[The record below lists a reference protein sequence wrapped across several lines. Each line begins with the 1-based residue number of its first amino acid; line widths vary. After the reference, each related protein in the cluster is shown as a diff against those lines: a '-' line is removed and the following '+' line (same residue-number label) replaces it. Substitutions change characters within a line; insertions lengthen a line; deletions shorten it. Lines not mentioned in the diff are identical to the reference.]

1 LCHQVRF
8 PQRQQTSFDRSRLN
22 WCESE
27 HGNANAV
34 AGMSCTRTGAA
45 EGGRHQQPM
54 SRRALGPRLVRG
66 GTVAPPL
73 YRLACLGQLRLRRD
87 GARVGIDGSASG
99 KHTHGRRSYRA
110 ASSGGCRPAHA
121 ELGAGLLAGCCLAL
135 LTYVSLAKLS
145 AIYSPVFGA
154 LSLIRFQSL
163 PIFFPSLIKS
173 ELPRFVQH
181 LCPASM
187 ARTWRPSPP

>member
-1 LCHQVRF
+1 LH
-8 PQRQQTSFDRSRLN
+8 TDR
-22 WCESE
+22 
-27 HGNANAV
+27 
-34 AGMSCTRTGAA
+34 
-45 EGGRHQQPM
+45 
-54 SRRALGPRLVRG
+54 RG
-66 GTVAPPL
+66 GGWTTPTADVTTRSGTAPCPRRHGSSSPL
-73 YRLACLGQLRLRRD
+73 PTACLGQLRLRRD